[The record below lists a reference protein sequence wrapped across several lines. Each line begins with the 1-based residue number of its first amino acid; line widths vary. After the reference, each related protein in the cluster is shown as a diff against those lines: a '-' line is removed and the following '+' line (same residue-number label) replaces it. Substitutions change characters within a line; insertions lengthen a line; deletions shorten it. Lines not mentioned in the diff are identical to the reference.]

1 MGGNIR
7 TRRLGRSDLMVSPLG
22 LGCWQFSRGKGLGG
36 HYWPALEQEEITAIV
51 EASIKGGV
59 NWFDTAE
66 SYGGGES
73 EKSLA
78 LALTR
83 LGKKPGDIIIATK
96 WRPVL
101 RTSGSIAKTI
111 DRRLEILGNFPIDL
125 YQIHNP
131 LSFSSIES
139 QIKTMAGLVKR
150 RKIRYVGISNFSV
163 GQMKISH
170 ALLEREG
177 FPLVSNQVRY
187 NLLHR
192 KIEQNG
198 VLETAQELG
207 ISIIAY
213 SPLAQ
218 GLLSGKFHDDPR
230 LIQCRPG
237 YRKYLAAFKP
247 KGLDQSRPVIL
258 ALRDIA
264 QRHDVT
270 PSQVALSWV
279 LHARG
284 ETVVAIP
291 GATRVSQAEENAA
304 SMTIRLTK
312 DELDHLDKV
321 SAPFKG

>member
-7 TRRLGRSDLMVSPLG
+7 WRRLGKSDLIVSPLG

-36 HYWPALEQEEITAIV
+36 HYWPALGQEEITAIV

-78 LALTR
+78 LALKR
-83 LGKKPGDIIIATK
+83 LGKAPGDIIIATK

-101 RTSGSIAKTI
+101 RTASSIAKTI

-150 RKIRYVGISNFSV
+150 HKIRYVGVSNFSA

-170 ALLEREG
+170 ALLEQEG
-177 FPLVSNQVRY
+177 LPLVSNQVRY
-187 NLLHR
+187 NLLYR
-192 KIEQNG
+192 RIEQNG
-198 VLETAQELG
+198 ILEAAQDLG

-218 GLLSGKFHDDPR
+218 GLLSGKFHDDPK
-230 LIQCRPG
+230 LIQSRTG
-237 YRKYLAAFKP
+237 YRKYLAAFRP
-247 KGLDQSRPVIL
+247 KGLDQSRPVIV
-258 ALRDIA
+258 ALREIA
-264 QRHDVT
+264 QKHNVT
-270 PSQVALSWV
+270 LSQVALSWV
-279 LHARG
+279 LNTMG
-284 ETVVAIP
+284 ELVVAIP

-304 SMTIRLTK
+304 SMNIRLTQ
-312 DELDHLDKV
+312 DELDYLDKV